1 MMDDIEGLKPF
12 DSCIEASDTLASTST
27 SSGRGVDNST
37 GLVDCSVLVSP
48 DGELLIIPQQQ
59 NGKKEQQQGVRKSW
73 CWEHDTQSNELGEE
87 YHSAVF
93 LGNDLPDQGDKAMNG
108 FSTKGWS
115 VAAASLALKQSADS
129 MGDLSQLLEELV
141 VDKKSSTTKQNQTID
156 KLRSMVGVEQSELKA
171 SKVAEYQQYLH
182 DNFTAENLNQREK
195 QRNFRRKKI
204 KKQKQ
209 QQDQNAV
216 LLEVSPDRV
225 GPLNYSGGTIPAT
238 LKALGNYYSSLT
250 ESESKRLRNMSER
263 SGALTK
269 LRNATRKTEER
280 VHSRQ
285 VAVQETMSRI
295 KTMENYLQECKVD
308 AKMKWD
314 KVHETE
320 MIVTQLVE
328 EKMVNQ
334 NKIKEEERRKQ
345 MEEDEVERARYD
357 KGKPGASTSEIWDL
371 VSAATASMEEGSF
384 EPVIDRKSTDSSIVS
399 DDESPLDP
407 TSFVPP
413 EDIEME
419 MDSRY
424 EFEVQYRLPELRVLA
439 LAADG
444 AVEDAA
450 TSLLSIL
457 SNWDTTSRSAQVAA
471 ETCLLSSG
479 NAQASCLRSIIAT
492 ERESMEERLKLLE
505 KLETVANEIDVRADV
520 NEYITIDKTKQG
532 GRSYRG
538 EYDDGG
544 IASAL
549 NHLHVDPGLGTD
561 EEIDKK
567 CCSDDDET
575 EEEPDDY
582 SSISPEY
589 IEETLECFFRNDPLL
604 RNKKAQEE
612 LEANVVKLCMIGEGK
627 SPKYTTR
634 RSTICYAMNAKRSTN
649 AQIPSLVQF
658 DGLCRV
664 FTAVLS
670 GCDTPDDGGISSA
683 ILLMGLSQHFHVQ
696 ESTRE
701 TYVKSRLVGHSLW
714 DKVDFW
720 DRALHQTITEKLNY
734 SSVLS
739 NFECDSLK
747 TMTTEKKERSEWTET
762 HKTRWHDL
770 TEVEQ
775 YQAASQVNAV
785 VFAQVSAMT
794 DSMLELCGNQ
804 EMTSAFV
811 RRVCVKNELPMSQRT
826 ALLRHLTGGSTPV
839 GNGVKKA

>member
-1 MMDDIEGLKPF
+1 MKDDIKGLKPF
-12 DSCIEASDTLASTST
+12 DSCIDASDTLASTPT
-27 SSGRGVDNST
+27 SSGRGIDNLT
-37 GLVDCSVLVSP
+37 GLIDCSVLVSP

-59 NGKKEQQQGVRKSW
+59 NGKKEEQQRVHKSW
-73 CWEHDTQSNELGEE
+73 CWETQSNELGEE

-93 LGNDLPDQGDKAMNG
+93 LGNDLPDQGDKATNG

-141 VDKKSSTTKQNQTID
+141 VAKKSSTTKENQTID

-171 SKVAEYQQYLH
+171 SKVAEYQRYLQ

-195 QRNFRRKKI
+195 QRNFLRKKI
-204 KKQKQ
+204 KKQNVVQ
-209 QQDQNAV
+209 
-216 LLEVSPDRV
+216 LEVSPDRV
-225 GPLNYSGGTIPAT
+225 GPLSFSGGTIPAT
-238 LKALGNYYSSLT
+238 LKALENYYSSLT

-269 LRNATRKTEER
+269 LRNATRKTDER

-320 MIVTQLVE
+320 IIVTQLVE

-345 MEEDEVERARYD
+345 MEEEEVGRASTD
-357 KGKPGASTSEIWDL
+357 KGKSGASTSEIWDI
-371 VSAATASMEEGSF
+371 VAAATASMESGSF
-384 EPVIDRKSTDSSIVS
+384 EPVIDRQSSTSSSIVS
-399 DDESPLDP
+399 EDESTLDP
-407 TSFVPP
+407 SSFVPP
-413 EDIEME
+413 ENMEME

-439 LAADG
+439 VAANG
-444 AVEDAA
+444 AVEDTA

-457 SNWDTTSRSAQVAA
+457 SDWDTTSRSAQVAA

-492 ERESMEERLKLLE
+492 ERESLEERLKLLE

-520 NEYITIDKTKQG
+520 NDYITIDKAKQG

-549 NHLHVDPGLGTD
+549 NHLHGDPGLGTGEETD
-561 EEIDKK
+561 EKYY
-567 CCSDDDET
+567 SDNDET

-582 SSISPEY
+582 ASITPQY
-589 IEETLECFFRNDPLL
+589 IEEQLECFFQNDPLL

-612 LEANVVKLCMIGEGK
+612 LEANIVQLCMIGEGK

-658 DGLCRV
+658 DGLCRI
-664 FTAVLS
+664 FAAVLS
-670 GCDTPDDGGISSA
+670 GCDTNDGGGISSA

-696 ESTRE
+696 ESARK
-701 TYVKSRLVGHSLW
+701 TYVKSRLVGHSIW

-747 TMTTEKKERSEWTET
+747 TMTAEKKERSEWTET
-762 HKTRWHDL
+762 HNTRWHDL
-770 TEVEQ
+770 TEVER

-794 DSMLELCGNQ
+794 DSMVELCGNQ
-804 EMTSAFV
+804 DMTSAFV
-811 RRVCVKNELPMSQRT
+811 RRVCVKNQLPMSQRT
-826 ALLRHLTGGSTPV
+826 ALLKHLTGGSTP
-839 GNGVKKA
+839 GANGDKKA